1 MNAER
6 TPGIVLRVR
15 PLTETSLIVHWLTEH
30 CGRLATV
37 AKGARRPRSPFR
49 GKLDLFYEA
58 ELSFQRSR
66 RSDLHLLREVVV
78 RDLHPALRTDLARLR
93 AAAYAVQLLELATEP
108 EAPVP
113 ELYALLRD
121 LLHADA
127 VPPAPLVLAFE
138 WRLLG
143 LLGLQPDP
151 TRTRLGPAA
160 RSAARALG
168 EGALGEAARVPL
180 EPAPLRELERFL
192 RDFLA
197 TQLGRLPPAR
207 AAVFGRFRRPDA
219 GNQGCES
226 PIPSHPPP

>member
-37 AKGARRPRSPFR
+37 ARGARRPKSPFR

-93 AAAYAVQLLELATEP
+93 AAAHAVQLLEQATEP

-121 LLHADA
+121 LLRAEA
-127 VPPAPLVLAFE
+127 APAAPLVLAFE

-143 LLGLQPDP
+143 LLGLQPDLA
-151 TRTRLGPAA
+151 RTRLSPAA
-160 RSAARALG
+160 RAAARSLG
-168 EGALGEAARVPL
+168 EGTLGDAARRPL
-180 EPAPLRELERFL
+180 EPALLRELERFL

-197 TQLGRLPPAR
+197 VQLGRLPPTR
-207 AAVFGRFRRPDA
+207 AALFGGFRKQDS
-219 GNQGCES
+219 GNPGYES
-226 PIPSHPPP
+226 PVPPPPVP

>member
-6 TPGIVLRVR
+6 TPGVVLRVR
-15 PLTETSLIVHWLTEH
+15 PLTETSLIVHWLTER

-78 RDLHPALRTDLARLR
+78 RDPHPALRADLARLR
-93 AAAYAVQLLELATEP
+93 AAAHAVQLLELATET
-108 EAPVP
+108 ETPVP

-121 LLHADA
+121 LLRADTA
-127 VPPAPLVLAFE
+127 PPERLALAFE

-143 LLGLQPDP
+143 RLGLQPDP
-151 TRTRLGPAA
+151 ARTRLGPAA
-160 RSAARALG
+160 RTAARALA
-168 EGALGEAARVPL
+168 EGPLGEAARTPL
-180 EPAPLRELERFL
+180 EAGALRELERFL
-192 RDFLA
+192 RDFLTA
-197 TQLGRLPPAR
+197 HLGRLPSTR
-207 AAVFGRFRRPDA
+207 AAVFGPGAAFSVPAGKRAGDA
-219 GNQGCES
+219 AAAG
-226 PIPSHPPP
+226 